1 MRWLKLLSLCAA
13 LLAPQAVLAQSDI
26 INILLSGPAGYP
38 SGQAFA
44 FDANILPSLSTNIA
58 GTTAVTAD
66 GDTVGTWRDASGN
79 AFHLAAAAD
88 DTTRPIYHISGGK
101 GYVSFTSASSQVLLR
116 SASSGLW
123 QNTNGNFTVCFSL
136 RAPSIATNAVVLGE
150 FATGNAN
157 SIIKFL
163 TANSTTASSAS
174 VNYKTDG
181 ATVIQTPVGA
191 VQATA
196 LDSTWRVVCMIN
208 KGNGTQGNIDGTQGT
223 FLTWSGSYSSSI
235 TTNRFTMGA
244 NIAGGTLSA
253 YADMDISAARGW
265 PRILSPSELN
275 RVLSLMKAAHP

>member
-1 MRWLKLLSLCAA
+1 MRSIKLLALCAA
-13 LLAPQAVLAQSDI
+13 LFAPQAVRAQSDI

-58 GTTAVTAD
+58 GSTAVTAD
-66 GDTVGTWRDASGN
+66 GDTVGTWRDDSGN

-88 DTTRPIYHISGGK
+88 DTTRPVYHVSGGK
-101 GYVSFTSASSQVLLR
+101 GYVSFTSASSQVLIR

-136 RAPSIATNAVVLGE
+136 RAPSIATNAVVLAEGSSS
-150 FATGNAN
+150 AAN
-157 SIIKFL
+157 PIIKFL
-163 TANSTTASSAS
+163 TANATTASSAS
-174 VNYKTDG
+174 VNYRTDG
-181 ATVIQTPVGA
+181 ATVIQNPVGV
-191 VQATA
+191 VQANA

-223 FLTWSGSYSSSI
+223 FLTWSSGYSSAI

-244 NIAGGTLSA
+244 IINNGAAGS
-253 YADMDISAARGW
+253 YADVDISAARGW
-265 PRILSPSELN
+265 PRILSPTELN